1 MHVNL
6 ALTPCS
12 GVADQVGFN
21 LLNYIYQKPVSY
33 YYSFIACTVVV
44 TSVGIIVN

>member
-12 GVADQVGFN
+12 GVADRVGFN
-21 LLNYIYQKPVSY
+21 SLIYIYQKP
-33 YYSFIACTVVV
+33 
-44 TSVGIIVN
+44 